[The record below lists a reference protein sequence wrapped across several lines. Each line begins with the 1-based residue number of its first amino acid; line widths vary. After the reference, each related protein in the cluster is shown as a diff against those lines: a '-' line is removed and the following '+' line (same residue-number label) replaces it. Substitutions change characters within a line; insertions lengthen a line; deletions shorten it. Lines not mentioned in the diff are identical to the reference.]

1 MAQRI
6 QDGKLFYHVTALENL
21 PSIFENGLMSRADV
35 LASNLL
41 KTDVADE
48 EIIEKRKELGI
59 LEYVPFHFFE
69 PTAFT
74 GAVFNAHPDK
84 SFCSITITRAFAQ
97 KQGFKICTA
106 HPLSRNPKAQIL
118 DYNEGISAIDWDKA
132 EERDYDDE
140 ESKNSCMAECL
151 ATSPVKPEDFFIIFV
166 PNEKTKTHVERLA
179 IAKLG
184 FYTFD
189 IIINQ
194 YLSRAQND

>member
-1 MAQRI
+1 MAKRI

-35 LASNLL
+35 LASKLL
-41 KTDVADE
+41 KADVADE
-48 EIIEKRKELGI
+48 EIIEKRQELGI
-59 LEYVPFHFFE
+59 LKYVPFHFFE

-74 GAVFNAHPDK
+74 GTVFNAHPDK
-84 SFCSITITRAFAQ
+84 SFCSITITRTFAQ
-97 KQGFKICTA
+97 EQGFKICTA
-106 HPLSRNPKAQIL
+106 HPLSHNPEAQVL

-132 EERDYDDE
+132 EERNYYDE

-151 ATSPVKPEDFFIIFV
+151 ATSPVNPEDFFIIFV
-166 PNEKTKTHVERLA
+166 PNEETKAHVERLA
-179 IAKLG
+179 ITKLG

-194 YLSRAQND
+194 YLRRAQND